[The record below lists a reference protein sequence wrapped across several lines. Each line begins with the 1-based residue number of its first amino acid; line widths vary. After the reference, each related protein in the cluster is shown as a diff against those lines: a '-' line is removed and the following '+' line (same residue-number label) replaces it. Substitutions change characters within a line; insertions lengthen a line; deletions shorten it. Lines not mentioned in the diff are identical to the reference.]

1 MKRKIRTWLNKH
13 PEEVCVSIAG
23 FTMGPRVLPTDPKL
37 AKDRARSVR
46 AYITSIRPEA
56 SFRPITSRT
65 QRLVGDDVRR
75 AKVTLRF

>member
-1 MKRKIRTWLNKH
+1 MKKQIRTWLNRH
-13 PEEVCVSIAG
+13 PERVCVSVAG

-46 AYITSIRPEA
+46 AYIKSIRPEA
-56 SFRPITSRT
+56 SFTPITSRT